1 MKTQLAHCSRE
12 GDYSV
17 ERPRLRV
24 ADGGRLVQMH
34 FGRSPAMEWN
44 AELFG
49 KHPSEVSRRG
59 LCRGFSFASRRRM
72 LGRVNEVSV
81 AAPMPCFVTL
91 TFPDAVFDDDAGR
104 FAKTA
109 KLCLD
114 TFFKRLRRVAPQA
127 SALWRLEWQS
137 RKSGEHLGKLVPHF
151 HLLVW
156 GLEYRD
162 NAWCQG
168 ESREAFVRVIDRQIH
183 FELYDHYNLFK
194 KKCSDKGFEGKGH
207 RWKGAPP
214 GARFLWSA
222 NLENRSFNAWLMT
235 DTEPSE
241 RLAEAQ
247 KFMSFQDWASLSWY
261 HVVNSGDVNHFTA
274 GARCERVK
282 SWGGVMHYCAKY
294 MAKADAEFL
303 SEVPYGR
310 NWGISNRA
318 CLPWAKIVELEL
330 PEEVGVRLRRI
341 ARKML
346 ERRVGRR
353 WNAPY
358 GITLYC
364 DGTQFL
370 RLVPPPPPPW

>member
-1 MKTQLAHCSRE
+1 MKTQIPHCSRD

-24 ADGGRLVQMH
+24 ADGGRLVQLH
-34 FGRSPAMEWN
+34 FARSPAMEWN

-49 KHPSEVSRRG
+49 KHASEVARRG
-59 LCRGFSFASRRRM
+59 LCRGFSFSSRRRM
-72 LGRVNEVSV
+72 LGRVNEVSA

-91 TFPDAVFDDDAGR
+91 TFPDSVFDDDAGR

-114 TFFKRLRRVAPQA
+114 TFFKRLHRVAPQA
-127 SALWRLEWQS
+127 AALWRLEWQA
-137 RKSGEHLGKLVPHF
+137 RKSGEHEGKLVPHF

-156 GLEYRD
+156 GLEWRD
-162 NAWCQG
+162 SAFCQG
-168 ESREAFVRVIDRQIH
+168 ESKEAFVPVIDQQLH
-183 FELYDHYNLFK
+183 MDLVDVYADFK
-194 KKCSDKGFEGKGH
+194 NKCLSKNEWVYKW
-207 RWKGAPP
+207 RGAPVN
-214 GARFLWSA
+214 ARFAWSQTLQVRA
-222 NLENRSFNAWLMT
+222 EHAEMMA
-235 DTEPSE
+235 DQEPSE
-241 RLAEAQ
+241 RMAQ
-247 KFMSFQDWASLSWY
+247 AQQYMSFQDWASLAWY

-274 GARCERVK
+274 GVRCERVR

-294 MAKADAEFL
+294 MAKADSEFL

-310 NWGISNRA
+310 NWGIANRA

-330 PEEVGVRLRRI
+330 DSDVGVRLRRV

-353 WNAPY
+353 WKAPY
-358 GITLYC
+358 GITIYC
-364 DGTQFL
+364 NGTQFL
-370 RLVPPPPPPW
+370 RLLKTAPDAPF